1 MFVLSDEVK
10 NRIFIVAGLLGL
22 GKFAF
27 RDFGRLFVLVDERF
41 ESCFRAEFKVWKFIA
56 ELVDPCENVIVLLFV
71 EVDDSLEVVH
81 VAVEL
86 EKHLFGVKEI
96 YAFLNMLIFRPVA
109 FFKVSSELFVLFFSL
124 KILNGLRKVRLIV
137 VEDLLFEFGEGLR
150 HMEVCS
156 LNP

>member
-1 MFVLSDEVK
+1 MGE
-10 NRIFIVAGLLGL
+10 
-22 GKFAF
+22 FAF

-41 ESCFRAEFKVWKFIA
+41 ESCFRAEFKVRKFIA

-71 EVDDSLEVVH
+71 EVDDSFEVVH

-86 EKHLFGVKEI
+86 EKHVFRVKEI
-96 YAFLNMLIFRPVA
+96 DALLNMLVFRPVA
-109 FFKVSSELFVLFFSL
+109 LLKVSSELFVLFFGL
-124 KILNGLRKVRLIV
+124 EVLDGLRKVRLIV
-137 VEDLLFEFGEGLR
+137 VQDLLFEFGEDLR

>member
-1 MFVLSDEVK
+1 
-10 NRIFIVAGLLGL
+10 LGE
-22 GKFAF
+22 FAF

-41 ESCFRAEFKVWKFIA
+41 ESCFRAEFKVRKFIA

-71 EVDDSLEVVH
+71 EVDDSFEVVH

-86 EKHLFGVKEI
+86 EKHFFRVKEI
-96 YAFLNMLIFRPVA
+96 DALLNMLVFRPVA
-109 FFKVSSELFVLFFSL
+109 LLKVSSELFVLFFGL
-124 KILNGLRKVRLIV
+124 EVLDGLRKVRLIV
-137 VEDLLFEFGEGLR
+137 VQDLLFDFGDDLR